1 MPKGYVISHKSK
13 DRQNNGR
20 TKKDKR
26 TKNYLRNTTQK
37 TKERVTRTSLKQEV
51 NSGAP

>member
-20 TKKDKR
+20 LKKDKR
-26 TKNYLRNTTQK
+26 TKKLYEALHRK
-37 TKERVTRTSLKQEV
+37 LKSEQHE
-51 NSGAP
+51 PH